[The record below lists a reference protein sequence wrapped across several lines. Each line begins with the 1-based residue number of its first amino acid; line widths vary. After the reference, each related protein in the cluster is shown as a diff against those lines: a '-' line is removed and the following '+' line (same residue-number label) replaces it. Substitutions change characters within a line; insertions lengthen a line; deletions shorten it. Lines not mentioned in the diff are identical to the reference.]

1 MTMSFSAEA
10 LRGRHGHLDGREL
23 LAAMLGD
30 GGPLGRGRT
39 ALVSSF
45 GTESVVLL
53 HMAAQVDRSTPAIF
67 LDTGKHFPATL
78 AYRDRL
84 IRLLGLTDVRAARPD
99 AAVLA
104 RHDTDGNLP
113 SRDPDTC
120 CEIRKTDPLALALGG
135 FSAWITGRKRFQ
147 GGLRQRLDTIEEEPG
162 TGRIKLNPLATWT
175 KERVEAYRLLHDLPA
190 HPLLQHGYRSI
201 GCEHCTRPVKAG
213 EPARAGRW
221 FGLDKTECG
230 IHLPAALAA
239 ANATAT
245 PVAAV
250 AGDVR

>member
-1 MTMSFSAEA
+1 MTISFSAEA
-10 LRGRHGHLDGREL
+10 LRGRYGHLDGGEL
-23 LAAMLGD
+23 LAALLD
-30 GGPLGRGRT
+30 GGPLPRGGT

-53 HMAAQVDRSTPAIF
+53 HMAARVDPSTPVIF
-67 LDTGKHFPATL
+67 LDTGKHFAATL

-84 IRLLGLTDVRAARPD
+84 VRLLGLTDVRAARPD
-99 AAVLA
+99 ATVLT
-104 RHDTDGNLP
+104 RHDADGNLP
-113 SRDPDTC
+113 GRDPDTC
-120 CEIRKTDPLALALGG
+120 CEIRKTDPLAEALNG

-175 KERVEAYRLLHDLPA
+175 PEEVEAYRRRHDLPA
-190 HPLLQHGYRSI
+190 HPLLQEGYRSV
-201 GCEHCTRPVKAG
+201 GCEPCTLPVKAG

-230 IHLPAALAA
+230 IHLPAFTAA
-239 ANATAT
+239 AVATAT
-245 PVAAV
+245 V
-250 AGDVR
+250 AGDAR

>member
-10 LRGRHGHLDGREL
+10 LRGRYGHLDGGEL
-23 LAAMLGD
+23 LAALLGA

-53 HMAAQVDRSTPAIF
+53 HMAAQVDPSTPVIF

-84 IRLLGLTDVRAARPD
+84 VRLLGLKDVRAARPD

-104 RHDTDGNLP
+104 RHDTDGDLP

-120 CEIRKTDPLALALGG
+120 CEIRKTDPLAQALGG

-162 TGRIKLNPLATWT
+162 TGRVKLNPLATWSP
-175 KERVEAYRLLHDLPA
+175 ERVEAYRLLHDLPA
-190 HPLLQHGYRSI
+190 HPLVEKGYRSV
-201 GCEHCTRPVKAG
+201 GCEPCTLPVKAG
-213 EPARAGRW
+213 EAARAGRW

-230 IHLPAALAA
+230 IHLPALAA
-239 ANATAT
+239 ANAATT
-245 PVAAV
+245 PVTAV
-250 AGDVR
+250 AGDAR